1 MPVHHRLRF
10 LTFPMRASRL
20 CSLWSGMRPLRF
32 SGGYIARRR
41 PGLVQDRR
49 RAIWHRRTILLCRP
63 EPGSAGRRGGRAAA
77 PRSHRRSAFWRQR
90 PSRERPRT
98 ACGRDVRA
106 RTQAERVGTAGDPA
120 RLGLRN
126 ILSFVAQSPTPPD
139 HCVRFASAVAATT
152 QHSLPGGALPPYRG
166 RSFTGRISPGFA

>member
-106 RTQAERVGTAGDPA
+106 RTQAERSWDGRRPSASRPPQYSFFRGSIPHPTRSLCTLRIRRCRDYATLASRRRATA
-120 RLGLRN
+120 
-126 ILSFVAQSPTPPD
+126 
-139 HCVRFASAVAATT
+139 
-152 QHSLPGGALPPYRG
+152 LPGPVFHRQDLA
-166 RSFTGRISPGFA
+166 SFA